1 MAGGAQAGRGSSIQA
16 CFGKENGA
24 YYHAVAEEG
33 VEFRKI
39 AEVIGQR
46 LGVPVVGKSPE
57 EAAAHFT
64 WFAHFASMN
73 VKASSK
79 QTRETLGWHWSQPGL
94 IADLDRPQYF
104 KA

>member
-1 MAGGAQAGRGSSIQA
+1 MHRLDAAQVYKRALEEKA
-16 CFGKENGA
+16 CGA

-46 LGVPVVGKSPE
+46 LNVPIISKSPK

-79 QTRETLGWHWSQPGL
+79 QTQEKLRWHWSLPGL
-94 IADLDRPQYF
+94 IADLDQPAYF
-104 KA
+104 KG